1 MQYCYRH
8 GYDTWSVALR
18 VNCRLGLGTVLVL
31 ISTYTF
37 MAECNRILEKT
48 ACCIAALTVSATR
61 YYWKNEREKGDWLV
75 NVE

>member
-8 GYDTWSVALR
+8 GCDTWSVALR
-18 VNCRLGLGTVLVL
+18 VDCRLGLGKALVL

-48 ACCIAALTVSATR
+48 ALYSCINCICYQILL
-61 YYWKNEREKGDWLV
+61 EE
-75 NVE
+75 